1 MRSDAAVSCH
11 YNITTV
17 RHSSFSVLKTK
28 LVRAKIDQ
36 ANEIVHVSSTMH
48 RTFTTQ
54 HWKKLHTLLTSWKSN
69 LHVIR
74 EQIGHLASAQIELI
88 HQNQKQVN

>member
-1 MRSDAAVSCH
+1 MQQYHA
-11 YNITTV
+11 ITTV